1 MLDAFRS
8 TPEDFSKFVE
18 GAEKSALSPNGWYLT
33 VPPLTVKESDD
44 QKSARFYGE
53 CTLQA
58 VDASYLT
65 QNPDAGSEVGGKTR
79 LGFGLTTD
87 DPTSFGARLLAA
99 AYRAFTKA
107 YGKRPESPDEV
118 VEYLKNFPVRLRAV
132 QGKANE
138 EKGFPASMM
147 VVDIRATE

>member
-8 TPEDFSKFVE
+8 SPEDFGKFVE
-18 GAEKSALSPNGWYLT
+18 GAEKAALSPNGWYIT

-44 QKSARFYGE
+44 NKSVRLYGE
-53 CTLQA
+53 VTLQS
-58 VDASYLT
+58 VDEKFLTEHPDVAS
-65 QNPDAGSEVGGKTR
+65 EIGGKTR
-79 LGFGLTTD
+79 LGFGLSAD

-99 AYRAFTKA
+99 SYRAFTKA
-107 YGKRPESPDEV
+107 YGKKPGSPDEV
-118 VEYLKNFPVRLRAV
+118 VEYLKSYPVRLRAV